1 MLVKLIYRK
10 YLKKSLSQVE
20 YRFIIIFFG
29 GGGACYGLVTV
40 VRNHCSQL
48 RGRAVAIWRYSETGP
63 SPAWLGSTRCSN
75 TGDGK

>member
-29 GGGACYGLVTV
+29 GGLVT
-40 VRNHCSQL
+40 
-48 RGRAVAIWRYSETGP
+48 G
-63 SPAWLGSTRCSN
+63 
-75 TGDGK
+75 